1 MIRLAAI
8 LLMLPA
14 VAFGQSVPHDQIGAA
29 CTNSVGQIV
38 PCITMATIAPTS
50 LDLSVIV
57 QPILA
62 VIGAVI
68 AALLTIYLP
77 KALAAFEARTGIILT
92 ENQRQTVLRAAQ
104 TAAGIIETRLDQGV
118 LKVAHVDI
126 ENASVRMLAS
136 QALDDVPKAA
146 AAMNM
151 TVGGMAK
158 IIVGAVDTASHG
170 TAPAEVSQVAAAP
183 AIPGP
188 AV

>member
-8 LLMLPA
+8 ALMIPA
-14 VAFGQSVPHDQIGAA
+14 VAFGQSSTA

-38 PCITMATIAPTS
+38 PCITMATVAPNS

-68 AALLTIYLP
+68 AGLLGIYVP
-77 KALAAFEARTGIILT
+77 KALAAFQARTGIIVT
-92 ENQRQTVLRAAQ
+92 ENQRQTVLGAAR
-104 TAAGIIETRLDQGV
+104 TAAGIIETRLDQGAM
-118 LKVAHVDI
+118 KVAHVTINNPTVRAMAEDALI
-126 ENASVRMLAS
+126 E
-136 QALDDVPKAA
+136 VPKAA

-151 TVGGMAK
+151 SVDVMAK

-170 TAPAEVSQVAAAP
+170 TAPAEVSQVAAVS

>member
-8 LLMLPA
+8 VLMIPA
-14 VAFGQSVPHDQIGAA
+14 VVFAQTPLGNACLNAAGQQIPCAVTAA
-29 CTNSVGQIV
+29 S
-38 PCITMATIAPTS
+38 AS

-62 VIGAVI
+62 VIGAMI
-68 AALLTIYLP
+68 AALLGIYVP
-77 KALAAFEARTGIILT
+77 KALAAFQARTGIILT
-92 ENQRQTVLRAAQ
+92 ENQRQTVLGAAQ

-151 TVGGMAK
+151 SVDGMAK

-170 TAPAEVSQVAAAP
+170 TAPAEVSQVAAVP

>member
-8 LLMLPA
+8 LLMIPA
-14 VAFGQSVPHDQIGAA
+14 VVFGQTAA
-29 CTNSVGQIV
+29 PAS
-38 PCITMATIAPTS
+38 TS

-68 AALLTIYLP
+68 AGLMGIYIP
-77 KALAAFEARTGIILT
+77 KALTAFQARTGIILT
-92 ENQRQTVLRAAQ
+92 ENQRQTVLGAAQ
-104 TAAGIIETRLDQGV
+104 TTAGLIETELDKGV
-118 LKVAHVDI
+118 MKVAHVDI
-126 ENASVRMLAS
+126 QNPAIRAMASE
-136 QALDDVPKAA
+136 ALDAVPKAA

-151 TVGGMAK
+151 SVDGMAK

-170 TAPAEVSQVAAAP
+170 TAPAEVSQVAAVP
-183 AIPGP
+183 AVPGP